1 MAQAGAQQG
10 GFAHAARS
18 PQQHVMRGVAMGM
31 AQHIVDHLGLLLV
44 HAVDQVERGGL
55 DGGHG
60 ARLDAVPHIGG
71 GGGPVDGGGGGGG
84 NALQRGNDALDLG
97 SELIAHGSLFAAG
110 AFTLQ
115 IRERRGS
122 LSLELAMPVP
132 IAMR

>member
-1 MAQAGAQQG
+1 VRKGVGRDLHQREVGALVLAGMAQAGAQQG

-60 ARLDAVPHIGG
+60 ARLDTVPHIGG
-71 GGGPVDGGGGGGG
+71 GGGPVDGGGGG
-84 NALQRGNDALDLG
+84 A
-97 SELIAHGSLFAAG
+97 
-110 AFTLQ
+110 
-115 IRERRGS
+115 
-122 LSLELAMPVP
+122 
-132 IAMR
+132 AMRSSATMTRSIWAVS